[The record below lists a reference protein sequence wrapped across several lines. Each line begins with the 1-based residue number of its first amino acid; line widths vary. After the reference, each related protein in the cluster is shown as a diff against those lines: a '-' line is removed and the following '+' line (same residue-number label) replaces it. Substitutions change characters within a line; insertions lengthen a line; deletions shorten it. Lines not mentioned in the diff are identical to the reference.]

1 MNNAPI
7 KTTHTWRRRLGVL
20 LFGWLALGLI
30 AQAGW
35 AQGVTATT
43 ATIQPDDV
51 LKISVYGNPDLAT
64 TTRVM
69 QNGTITFPLIGVVP
83 VGGVTPAEAESRIA
97 ARLGRGG
104 FVRNAAVSVFVDQ
117 RSAVMTRS
125 ATLLGHVGQSGQYSI
140 DPSSP
145 EGVTSLVAL
154 LAKAGGP
161 TDRAANHCY
170 LIRKENGQ
178 PKRIQVDLIDLLQ
191 NGNIKADL
199 PLSNGDIVLVPQM
212 DVFYIYGEVQKPGQ
226 YKLERDMTIMQGLS
240 VASGMT
246 PRGNVRGIVLN
257 RQENGVIASR
267 DSELNDRLQPNDVV
281 YVKTAVF

>member
-1 MNNAPI
+1 MR
-7 KTTHTWRRRLGVL
+7 TRTTWRRFVQTL
-20 LFGWLALGLI
+20 LFTWVAIGLATPV
-30 AQAGW
+30 AQAQQS
-35 AQGVTATT
+35 AA
-43 ATIQPDDV
+43 ASIQPDDV

-97 ARLGRGG
+97 DRLNRGG

-125 ATLLGHVGQSGQYSI
+125 ATLLGQVGHSGQYSI
-140 DPSSP
+140 DPSTP
-145 EGVTSLVAL
+145 DGVTSLVAL

-161 TDRAANHCY
+161 TEKAADYCY

-178 PKRIQVDLIDLLQ
+178 PKRTRVDLIDLLQ
-191 NGNIKADL
+191 NGNVKADMGL
-199 PLSNGDIVLVPQM
+199 NNGDIVLVPQM

-246 PRGNVRGIVLN
+246 PRGNIKGIVLN
-257 RQENGVIASR
+257 RQENGIIASR
-267 DSELNDRLQPNDVV
+267 PSELNDRLQPNDVV

>member
-1 MNNAPI
+1 MRTA
-7 KTTHTWRRRLGVL
+7 TTWRRLVEVL
-20 LFGWLALGLI
+20 LFGWLALGF
-30 AQAGW
+30 ASQGAW
-35 AQGVTATT
+35 AQTTASVA

-69 QNGTITFPLIGVVP
+69 QNGTITFPLIGAVP

-97 ARLGRGG
+97 DRLSRGG

-117 RSAVMTRS
+117 RTAVLTRS
-125 ATLLGHVGQSGQYSI
+125 ATLLGQVGHSGQYSI
-140 DPSSP
+140 DPSTP
-145 EGVTSLVAL
+145 DGVTSLVAL

-161 TDRAANHCY
+161 TEKAADYCY

-178 PKRIQVDLIDLLQ
+178 PKRTRVDLIDLLQ

-199 PLSNGDIVLVPQM
+199 PLSNGDIVLVPEM
-212 DVFYIYGEVQKPGQ
+212 DVFYIYGEVQRPGQ

-246 PRGNVRGIVLN
+246 PRGNVKGIVLN
-257 RQENGVIASR
+257 RQENGIIASR
-267 DSELNDRLQPNDVV
+267 PSELNDRLQPKDVV

>member
-1 MNNAPI
+1 MR
-7 KTTHTWRRRLGVL
+7 TRTTWRRLVQILLLTGVAIA
-20 LFGWLALGLI
+20 LASPV
-30 AQAGW
+30 AQAQ
-35 AQGVTATT
+35 AQAQTSAAV
-43 ATIQPDDV
+43 IQPDDV
-51 LKISVYGNPDLAT
+51 LKISVYGNADLAT

-97 ARLGRGG
+97 DRLNRGG

-117 RSAVMTRS
+117 RTAVMTRS
-125 ATLLGHVGQSGQYSI
+125 ATLLGQVGHSGQYSI
-140 DPSSP
+140 DPSTAD
-145 EGVTSLVAL
+145 GVTSLVAL

-161 TDRAANHCY
+161 TEKAADYCY
-170 LIRKENGQ
+170 LIRKEGVQ
-178 PKRIQVDLIDLLQ
+178 AKRTRVDLIDLLQ
-191 NGNIKADL
+191 NGNIKADM
-199 PLSNGDIVLVPQM
+199 PLNNGDIVLVPQM

-246 PRGNVRGIVLN
+246 PRGNIKGIVLN
-257 RQENGVIASR
+257 RQENGIIASR
-267 DSELNDRLQPNDVV
+267 PSELNDRLQPNDVV

>member
-1 MNNAPI
+1 MRIAT
-7 KTTHTWRRRLGVL
+7 KTWRRHFEVL
-20 LFGWLALGLI
+20 LFGWLALGLATQVAW
-30 AQAGW
+30 AQAVPSG
-35 AQGVTATT
+35 A

-97 ARLGRGG
+97 ARLSRGG

-117 RSAVMTRS
+117 RSAVLTRS
-125 ATLLGHVGQSGQYSI
+125 ATLLGQVGHSGQYSI
-140 DPSSP
+140 DPAAP
-145 EGVTSLVAL
+145 DGVTSLVAL

-161 TDRAANHCY
+161 TEKAANHCY

-191 NGNIKADL
+191 NGNVKADV

-240 VASGMT
+240 VASGIT
-246 PRGNVRGIVLN
+246 PRGNVKGIVLN
-257 RQENGVIASR
+257 RQENGIIASR
-267 DSELNDRLQPNDVV
+267 PSELNDRLQPNDVV

>member
-1 MNNAPI
+1 MRI
-7 KTTHTWRRRLGVL
+7 RTTWRRFVEIL
-20 LFGWLALGLI
+20 LFTWVAIGLATPV
-30 AQAGW
+30 AQAQQSAG
-35 AQGVTATT
+35 

-97 ARLGRGG
+97 DRLNRGG

-125 ATLLGHVGQSGQYSI
+125 ATLLGQVGHSGQYSI
-140 DPSSP
+140 DPSMP
-145 EGVTSLVAL
+145 DGVTSLVAL

-161 TDRAANHCY
+161 TEKAADYCY

-178 PKRIQVDLIDLLQ
+178 PKRTRVDLIDLLQ
-191 NGNIKADL
+191 NGNVKADMGL
-199 PLSNGDIVLVPQM
+199 NNGDIVLVPQM

-246 PRGNVRGIVLN
+246 PRGNIKGIVLN
-257 RQENGVIASR
+257 RQENGIIASR
-267 DSELNDRLQPNDVV
+267 PSELNDRLQPNDVV

>member
-1 MNNAPI
+1 MTNRM
-7 KTTHTWRRRLGVL
+7 TWRRLVEVL
-20 LFGWLALGLI
+20 LFAWLAIGLPAQV
-30 AQAGW
+30 AQA
-35 AQGVTATT
+35 QTA
-43 ATIQPDDV
+43 AAVIQPDDV

-69 QNGTITFPLIGVVP
+69 QDGTITFPLIGVVP

-97 ARLGRGG
+97 DRLNRGG
-104 FVRNAAVSVFVDQ
+104 FVRQAAVSVFVDQ
-117 RSAVMTRS
+117 RSTVMTRS
-125 ATLLGHVGQSGQYSI
+125 ATLLGQVGQSGQYSI

-145 EGVTSLVAL
+145 DGVTNLVAL

-161 TDRAANHCY
+161 TEKAADYCY

-178 PKRIQVDLIDLLQ
+178 PKRIRIDLIDLLQ
-191 NGNIKADL
+191 NGNVKADVAL
-199 PLSNGDIVLVPQM
+199 NNGDVVLVPQM

-226 YKLERDMTIMQGLS
+226 YKLERDMTIMQGVS

-246 PRGNVRGIVLN
+246 PRGSIRGIVVN
-257 RQENGVIASR
+257 RPENGIIAAR
-267 DSELNDRLQPNDVV
+267 PSEMTDRLQPNDVV

>member
-1 MNNAPI
+1 MRTA
-7 KTTHTWRRRLGVL
+7 TTWRRLVEVL
-20 LFGWLALGLI
+20 LFGWLALGF
-30 AQAGW
+30 ASQGAW
-35 AQGVTATT
+35 AQTAASAA

-69 QNGTITFPLIGVVP
+69 QNGTITFPLIGAVP

-97 ARLGRGG
+97 DRLSRGG

-117 RSAVMTRS
+117 RTAVLTRS
-125 ATLLGHVGQSGQYSI
+125 ATLLGQVGHSGQYSI
-140 DPSSP
+140 DPSTP
-145 EGVTSLVAL
+145 DGVTSLVAL

-161 TDRAANHCY
+161 TEKAADYCY

-178 PKRIQVDLIDLLQ
+178 PKRTRVDLIDLLQ

-199 PLSNGDIVLVPQM
+199 PLSNGDIVLVPEM
-212 DVFYIYGEVQKPGQ
+212 DVFYIYGEVQRPGQ

-246 PRGNVRGIVLN
+246 PRGNVKGIVLN
-257 RQENGVIASR
+257 RQENGIIASR
-267 DSELNDRLQPNDVV
+267 PSELNDRLQPKDVV

>member
-1 MNNAPI
+1 MR
-7 KTTHTWRRRLGVL
+7 TVMTWRRLAEVL
-20 LFGWLALGLI
+20 LFGWLALCLSP
-30 AQAGW
+30 QAAW
-35 AQGVTATT
+35 AQTATSSA

-97 ARLGRGG
+97 DRLSRGG

-117 RSAVMTRS
+117 RTAVLTRS
-125 ATLLGHVGQSGQYSI
+125 ATLLGQVGHSGQYSI
-140 DPSSP
+140 DPSTP
-145 EGVTSLVAL
+145 DGVTSLVAL

-161 TDRAANHCY
+161 TEKAADYCY

-178 PKRIQVDLIDLLQ
+178 PKRTRVDLIDLLQ

-199 PLSNGDIVLVPQM
+199 PLSNGDIVLVPEM

-246 PRGNVRGIVLN
+246 PRGNVKGIVLN
-257 RQENGVIASR
+257 RQENGVISSR
-267 DSELNDRLQPNDVV
+267 PSELNDRLQPKDVV

>member
-1 MNNAPI
+1 MRIA
-7 KTTHTWRRRLGVL
+7 KTWRRPFEVL
-20 LFGWLALGLI
+20 LFVWLALGLASQGAW
-30 AQAGW
+30 AQAVPS
-35 AQGVTATT
+35 AA

-69 QNGTITFPLIGVVP
+69 QNGTITFPLIGAVP

-97 ARLGRGG
+97 ARLSRGG

-117 RSAVMTRS
+117 RSAVLTRS
-125 ATLLGHVGQSGQYSI
+125 ATLLGQVGQSGLYSI
-140 DPSSP
+140 DPSAAD
-145 EGVTSLVAL
+145 GVTSLVAL

-161 TDRAANHCY
+161 TEKAANYCY
-170 LIRKENGQ
+170 LIRNENGQ
-178 PKRIQVDLIDLLQ
+178 PKRIRVDLIDLLQ
-191 NGNIKADL
+191 NGNIKADVL
-199 PLSNGDIVLVPQM
+199 LSNGDIVLVPQM

-240 VASGMT
+240 VASGIT
-246 PRGNVRGIVLN
+246 PRGNVKGIQLN
-257 RQENGVIASR
+257 RLENGIIASR
-267 DSELNDRLQPNDVV
+267 PSELNDRLQANDVV

>member
-1 MNNAPI
+1 MRTG
-7 KTTHTWRRRLGVL
+7 TTWPRLVQVL
-20 LFGWLALGLI
+20 LLAWVSLGLASQVAH
-30 AQAGW
+30 AQPS
-35 AQGVTATT
+35 GVAVL
-43 ATIQPDDV
+43 QPDDV

-64 TTRVM
+64 TTRVL

-97 ARLGRGG
+97 DRLNRGG

-125 ATLLGHVGQSGQYSI
+125 ATLLGQVGHSGQYSI
-140 DPSSP
+140 DPSTP
-145 EGVTSLVAL
+145 DGVTTLVAL

-161 TDRAANHCY
+161 TDKAADYCY

-178 PKRIQVDLIDLLQ
+178 PKRTRVDLIDLLQ
-191 NGNIKADL
+191 NGNVKADMTL
-199 PLSNGDIVLVPQM
+199 NNGDVVLVPQM

-226 YKLERDMTIMQGLS
+226 YKLERDMTIMQGVS
-240 VASGMT
+240 VASGLT
-246 PRGNVRGIVLN
+246 ARGNVKGIVLN
-257 RQENGVIASR
+257 RKENGVIASR
-267 DSELNDRLQPNDVV
+267 SSELTDRLQPNDVV

>member
-1 MNNAPI
+1 MRIP
-7 KTTHTWRRRLGVL
+7 KTWRSRFEVL
-20 LFGWLALGLI
+20 LVSWLALGFAAPGAW
-30 AQAGW
+30 AQAVPSS
-35 AQGVTATT
+35 A

-69 QNGTITFPLIGVVP
+69 QNGTITFPLIGSVP

-97 ARLGRGG
+97 VRLSRGG

-117 RSAVMTRS
+117 RSAVLTRS
-125 ATLLGHVGQSGQYSI
+125 ATLLGQVGHSGQYSI
-140 DPSSP
+140 DPAAP
-145 EGVTSLVAL
+145 DGVTSLVAL

-161 TDRAANHCY
+161 TEKAANYCY

-178 PKRIQVDLIDLLQ
+178 PKRLRVDLIDLLQ

-199 PLSNGDIVLVPQM
+199 PLSNGDIVLVPER

-226 YKLERDMTIMQGLS
+226 YKLERDMTVMQGLS
-240 VASGMT
+240 VASGIT
-246 PRGNVRGIVLN
+246 PRGNVKGIVLN
-257 RQENGVIASR
+257 RQANGIIASTT
-267 DSELNDRLQPNDVV
+267 SELDDRLQPNDVV

>member
-1 MNNAPI
+1 MRIA
-7 KTTHTWRRRLGVL
+7 TTWHTRFAVL
-20 LFGWLALGLI
+20 LLGWLVLGL
-30 AQAGW
+30 APLAAWSQA
-35 AQGVTATT
+35 ATSAA

-51 LKISVYGNPDLAT
+51 LKISVYGNPDLST

-69 QNGTITFPLIGVVP
+69 QNGTITFPLIGAVP

-125 ATLLGHVGQSGQYSI
+125 ATLLGQVGQSGQYSI
-140 DPSSP
+140 DPSTP
-145 EGVTSLVAL
+145 DGVTSLVAL

-161 TDRAANHCY
+161 TESAANYCY

-178 PKRIQVDLIDLLQ
+178 PKRIQVDLVDLLQ
-191 NGNIKADL
+191 KGNIKADV
-199 PLSNGDIVLVPQM
+199 PLNHGDIVLVPQM
-212 DVFYIYGEVQKPGQ
+212 DVFYVYGEVQKPGQ

-240 VASGMT
+240 VASGLT
-246 PRGNVRGIVLN
+246 PRGNVKGIVLN
-257 RQENGVIASR
+257 RKENGIIASHS
-267 DSELNDRLQPNDVV
+267 SELTDRLQPNDVV

>member
-1 MNNAPI
+1 MRTATI
-7 KTTHTWRRRLGVL
+7 WRRLVEVL
-20 LFGWLALGLI
+20 FFGWLALGFTSQV
-30 AQAGW
+30 AW
-35 AQGVTATT
+35 AQTAASAA

-97 ARLGRGG
+97 DRLSRGG

-117 RSAVMTRS
+117 RTAVLTRS
-125 ATLLGHVGQSGQYSI
+125 ATLLGQVGHSGQYSI
-140 DPSSP
+140 DPSAP
-145 EGVTSLVAL
+145 DGVTSLVAL

-161 TDRAANHCY
+161 TEKAADYCY
-170 LIRKENGQ
+170 LIRRENGQ
-178 PKRIQVDLIDLLQ
+178 PKRNRVDLIDLLQ

-246 PRGNVRGIVLN
+246 PRGNIKGIVLN
-257 RQENGVIASR
+257 RQENGIIASR
-267 DSELNDRLQPNDVV
+267 ASELNDRLQPKDVV